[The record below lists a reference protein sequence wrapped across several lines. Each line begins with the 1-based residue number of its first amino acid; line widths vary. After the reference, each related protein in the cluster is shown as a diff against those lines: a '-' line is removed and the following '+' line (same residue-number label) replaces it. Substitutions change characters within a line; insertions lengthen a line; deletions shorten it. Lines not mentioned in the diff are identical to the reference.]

1 MKTNFKT
8 IFTLLFFFA
17 CSKGFAQTPVYS
29 SYPSAAATIFLDFDG
44 HVVEGT
50 SWNMS
55 GPINC
60 APANMTPQQITEI
73 YHRVAEDYR
82 PFNVNVTTDSAKYEA
97 APLMQRIRIICTI
110 TSQWY
115 GSAGGVSFYNSFTWG
130 DNTPAFVFTELLNY
144 KAKNVA
150 EAASHE
156 AGHSL
161 GLRHQSAYD
170 GNCAKTAEY
179 NAGVGVGEIGWAP
192 IMGVGYY
199 RNQTLWNNGNDP
211 YGCNSFQNDLQVITT
226 YNGFTYRTDD
236 YSSSFGGSGSQVFFT
251 NSAFKV
257 DGVIEKSAD
266 EDVIKFMMPVYGR
279 FQLHATPSNT
289 GVGNSGA
296 NLDVQIELMENSH
309 SVIGLY
315 NPNEALA
322 SHVDTMLK
330 PGSYF
335 LRIQG
340 KGNVNAPQY
349 ATLGSYSLE
358 GSYDVP
364 IVLPLRKLELQGTNV
379 NGRHNFNWIIDAD
392 EKVVTQTLEVS
403 TDGRNYSAVTGLLP
417 AVRNYLYVPVASANL
432 YYRLNV
438 LFDNGRSSYSNVTM
452 LRSNSTGKPQLN
464 NTVVRQQLV
473 VSSLAVFNYQ
483 VSDNNGRVFSAG
495 TVTPG
500 ANTIACANWNAGM
513 YIIQF
518 SNGNE
523 HYTEKFMKQ

>member
-1 MKTNFKT
+1 MKTKFKT
-8 IFTLLFFFA
+8 IFTLLLFFA
-17 CSKGFAQTPVYS
+17 CGKGFAQTPVYS

-60 APANMTPQQITEI
+60 APANMTAQQITEI
-73 YHRVAEDYR
+73 FHRVAEDYR
-82 PFNVNVTTDSAKYEA
+82 PFNVNVTTDSTKYEA
-97 APLMQRIRIICTI
+97 APPMQRIRIICTI

-130 DNTPAFVFTELLNY
+130 DNTPAFVFTALLNY

-170 GNCAKTAEY
+170 GTCAKTAEY
-179 NAGVGVGEIGWAP
+179 HPGTGAGEIGWAP

-226 YNGFTYRTDD
+226 YNGFGYRTDD
-236 YSSSFGGSGSQVFFT
+236 YGSSFGGNGSQVSFT
-251 NSAFKV
+251 NSAFKLN
-257 DGVIEKSAD
+257 GVIEKSTD
-266 EDVIKFMMPVYGR
+266 EDVIKFTMPVYGR
-279 FQLHATPSNT
+279 FQLNATPSNT
-289 GVGNSGA
+289 GAGNSGA
-296 NLDVQIELMENSH
+296 NLDVQVELMENSH

-315 NPNEALA
+315 NPNDALA
-322 SHVDTMLK
+322 SSVDTMLQ
-330 PGSYF
+330 PGSYY

-349 ATLGSYSLE
+349 ATLGSYNLE

-364 IVLPLRKLELQGTNV
+364 IVLPLRKLELNGSNA

-392 EKVVTQTLEVS
+392 EKVVMQTLEVS
-403 TDGRNYSAVTGLLP
+403 NDGRNFLEVTKLLP
-417 AVRNYLYVPVASANL
+417 TSRSYLYTPTAVANM
-432 YYRLNV
+432 YYRLKV
-438 LFDNGRSSYSNVTM
+438 VFDNGRSYYSNVAL
-452 LRSNSTGKPQLN
+452 LRSNNIAKPQLN
-464 NTVVRQQLV
+464 NTLVRQQLEV
-473 VSSLAVFNYQ
+473 NSLAVFKYQ
-483 VSDNNGRVFSAG
+483 VSDNNGRVVSAG
-495 TVTPG
+495 TVKPG
-500 ANTIACANWNAGM
+500 ANSITSANWNAGM

-523 HYTEKFMKQ
+523 HYAEKFMKQ

>member
-1 MKTNFKT
+1 MKTKFKT
-8 IFTLLFFFA
+8 IFTLLLFFA
-17 CSKGFAQTPVYS
+17 CSNGFAQTPVYS

-60 APANMTPQQITEI
+60 APANMTAQQITEI
-73 YHRVAEDYR
+73 FHRVAEDYR
-82 PFNVNVTTDSAKYEA
+82 PFNVNVTTDSTKYNA

-110 TSQWY
+110 TSEWY

-130 DNTPAFVFTELLNY
+130 DNTPAFVFTALLNY

-150 EAASHE
+150 EATSHE

-179 NAGVGVGEIGWAP
+179 NAGTGAGEIGWAP

-211 YGCNSFQNDLQVITT
+211 YGCTSFQNDLQVITT

-251 NSAFKV
+251 NSAFKL
-257 DGVIEKSAD
+257 DGVIEKSTD

-279 FQLHATPSNT
+279 FQLYATPSNT

-296 NLDVQIELMENSH
+296 NLDVQIELMENSR

-315 NPNEALA
+315 NPNDALA
-322 SHVDTMLK
+322 SYVDTVLQA
-330 PGSYF
+330 GSYF

-364 IVLPLRKLELQGTNV
+364 IVLPLRKLELQGNNA

-392 EKVVTQTLEVS
+392 EKLVTQTLEVS
-403 TDGRNYSAVTGLLP
+403 TDGRNYSAVTELLP
-417 AVRNYLYVPVASANL
+417 AVRNYLYVPGASANL
-432 YYRLNV
+432 YYRLKV
-438 LFDNGRSSYSNVTM
+438 LFDNGRSHYSNVTM
-452 LRSNSTGKPQLN
+452 LRSNTGQKPQLQ
-464 NTVVRQQLV
+464 TA
-473 VSSLAVFNYQ
+473 AVKNEL
-483 VSDNNGRVFSAG
+483 RVFSNAPFTYQVADYHGRVVSTG
-495 TVTPG
+495 TIKSGTNNLNV
-500 ANTIACANWNAGM
+500 AQWNTGM

-518 SNGNE
+518 GNGNE
-523 HYTEKFMKQ
+523 HYAEKFMKQ